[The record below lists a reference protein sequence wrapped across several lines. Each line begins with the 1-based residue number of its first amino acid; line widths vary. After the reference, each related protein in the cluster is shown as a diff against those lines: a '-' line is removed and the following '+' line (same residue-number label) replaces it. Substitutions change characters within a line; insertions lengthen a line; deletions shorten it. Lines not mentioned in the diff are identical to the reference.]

1 MEKIQLDQLEI
12 SVKRTAGER
21 QFILYRYFLENTRKG
36 HAVSRKD
43 IFDYLANYNIFISP
57 HTLYNDFD
65 VLRGTM
71 GLDIE
76 FDPHANSNGSGGYW
90 VKNPPF
96 EPKELLLMVDSVQAS
111 KFITQKEADTI
122 TSKIK
127 DLADVHTRASLNRTA
142 YVRGRGMNE
151 SSMKNA
157 TKIYQAIEQGKQI
170 GFSYFHF
177 TPDKSKKYSK
187 GGKNLIVS
195 PYALHWENGN
205 YYLYAFSNGTF
216 RSFRIDRMERI
227 SNPLPLEREGADQYR
242 KTALTANRQAKVFSM
257 YHGETYTV
265 KMRFTNHLAGAVID
279 EFGKDVMLIPIDDNH
294 FTFLADVEISP
305 PFFAWVATFG
315 RSAKIL
321 GPEPVVEKMKDFLQ
335 KSMDM
340 YKDDGEE

>member
-1 MEKIQLDQLEI
+1 MAKIQLEELEI
-12 SVKRTAGER
+12 AVKRTAGER

-43 IFDYLANYNIFISP
+43 IFDYLATYNIFISP

-65 VLRGTM
+65 ILRSTM

-76 FDPHANSNGSGGYW
+76 FDPHVKNQGMGGYW

-127 DLADVHTRASLNRTA
+127 DLADIHTRASLNRTA

-151 SSMKNA
+151 NSMKNA
-157 TKIYQAIEQGKQI
+157 TKIYQAIGQEKKISFQ
-170 GFSYFHF
+170 YFHYA
-177 TPDKSKKYSK
+177 PDKSKKYSNN
-187 GGKNLIVS
+187 GNRLIVS

-205 YYLYAFSNGTF
+205 YYLYAFSDGEF

-227 SNPLPLEREGADQYR
+227 SEPLPLLRDGAEQYR
-242 KTALTANRQAKVFSM
+242 KTALTSTKQAKVFSM
-257 YHGETYTV
+257 YHGETYKV
-265 KMRFTNHLAGAVID
+265 KLRCINYLAGAVID
-279 EFGKDVMLIPIDDNH
+279 EFGKDVMLIPDGDNH
-294 FTFLADVEISP
+294 FTFLADVEVSP
-305 PFFAWVATFG
+305 PFYAWVATFG
-315 RSAKIL
+315 RRAKIL
-321 GPEPVVEKMKDFLQ
+321 GPEPVVEGMKEFLQ
-335 KSMDM
+335 KSLEM
-340 YKDDGEE
+340 YKDDGEK